1 VTGGLSPITLT
12 QHPSMTRYILRRLAF
27 MVPVLFLITLF
38 IFFLVRFVPGDPA
51 VIMLGQRAS
60 EENAADLR
68 AHLGLD
74 EPYWVQYG
82 IFMRN
87 LASGDLGDSLR
98 QRRPVTEILAE
109 RLPPTLFLVGYAA
122 VLSVVITAPLATVA
136 ALNRDR
142 WIDQAVRVYA
152 LLALAMPAYWIGM
165 MLLQVFAV
173 KLQIFPVAGY
183 GEGFAGHLESL
194 FLPALSLALAVSSIL
209 IRSLRNS
216 ILETLGAD
224 YVRTARAKG
233 LRKQRIFVWHVLRN
247 SAMSTATILAV
258 NLAFLVGGATI
269 IETIF
274 AVPGIGQLIV
284 KAIFDRD
291 YPIIQG
297 ITLAVGVLV
306 LFINLATD
314 ISYAILDPRLSY
326 E

>member
-1 VTGGLSPITLT
+1 MTG
-12 QHPSMTRYILRRLAF
+12 YILRRLAY

-51 VIMLGQRAS
+51 AIMLGTRAS
-60 EENAADLR
+60 EENMAALR
-68 AHLGLD
+68 EYLGLD
-74 EPYWVQYG
+74 EPYVVQYG

-87 LASGDLGDSLR
+87 LARGDLGESIR
-98 QRRPVTEILAE
+98 QRRPVTAILTE
-109 RLPPTLFLVGYAA
+109 RIPPTVFLVSYAA
-122 VLSVVITAPLATVA
+122 LLSVLITAPLATMA
-136 ALNRDR
+136 ALNRGR

-173 KLQIFPVAGY
+173 KLQLFPVAGY
-183 GEGFAGHLESL
+183 GEGFLGHLESL

-233 LRKQRIFVWHVLRN
+233 LSGRRVFVWHVLRN
-247 SAMSTATILAV
+247 SAMSTATILSV
-258 NLAFLVGGATI
+258 FLAFLIGGTTI
-269 IETIF
+269 VETIF
-274 AVPGIGQLIV
+274 AVPGIGQLII

-297 ITLAVGVLV
+297 VTLAIGVMV
-306 LFINLATD
+306 LFINLITD

-326 E
+326 S

>member
-1 VTGGLSPITLT
+1 MTG
-12 QHPSMTRYILRRLAF
+12 YILRRLAY
-27 MVPVLFLITLF
+27 MVPVLFLITVF

-51 VIMLGQRAS
+51 AIMLGTRAS
-60 EENAADLR
+60 EENMADLR
-68 AHLGLD
+68 AYLGLD

-87 LASGDLGDSLR
+87 LARGDLGDSIR
-98 QRRPVTEILAE
+98 QRRPVTDILAE
-109 RLPPTLFLVGYAA
+109 RIPPTVFLVSYAA
-122 VLSVVITAPLATVA
+122 LLSVLITAPLATMA
-136 ALNRDR
+136 ALNRGR

-173 KLQIFPVAGY
+173 KLQLFPVAGY
-183 GEGFAGHLESL
+183 GEGFLGHLESL

-216 ILETLGAD
+216 
-224 YVRTARAKG
+224 
-233 LRKQRIFVWHVLRN
+233 
-247 SAMSTATILAV
+247 AMSTATILSV
-258 NLAFLVGGATI
+258 FLAFLIGGTTI
-269 IETIF
+269 VETIF
-274 AVPGIGQLIV
+274 AVPGIGQLII

-297 ITLAVGVLV
+297 VTLAIGVMV
-306 LFINLATD
+306 LFINLITD

-326 E
+326 S